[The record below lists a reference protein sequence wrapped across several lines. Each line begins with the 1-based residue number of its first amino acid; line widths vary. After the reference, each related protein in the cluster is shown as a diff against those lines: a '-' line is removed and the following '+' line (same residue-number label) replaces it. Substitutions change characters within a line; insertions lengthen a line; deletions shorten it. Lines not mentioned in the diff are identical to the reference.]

1 MASSSACFALSV
13 RWIQSSGMELR
24 PNLAPRQAPI
34 KLTLEQLQ
42 PPAAIASLHH
52 SHIVPGT
59 NQRPYGR
66 LDGAQGCLE
75 EGEMITKASRIHGV

>member
-42 PPAAIASLHH
+42 PPAAIASLTT
-52 SHIVPGT
+52 VT
-59 NQRPYGR
+59 
-66 LDGAQGCLE
+66 
-75 EGEMITKASRIHGV
+75 